1 MTFSVICVILLVSKK
16 SVTTHLLGGQ
26 IMSKEFGQR
35 LLNLLQKQNITQ
47 KQLAD
52 KVNTTEATL
61 SRYISGDREPKAD
74 MLANIATAL
83 NTTSDYLLGIEREE
97 FDFPK
102 VERILARNSEN
113 MSEKQKKALISALFE
128 ED

>member
-1 MTFSVICVILLVSKK
+1 
-16 SVTTHLLGGQ
+16 
-26 IMSKEFGQR
+26 MSKEFGQR
-35 LLNLLQKQNITQ
+35 LLSLLKKQGMTQ
-47 KQLAD
+47 KELAD
-52 KVNTTEATL
+52 RVNTTEATL

-83 NTTSDYLLGIEREE
+83 HTTSDFLLGIEGDG

-102 VERILARNSEN
+102 VERILARNSAK
-113 MSEKQKKALISALFE
+113 MTEKQKRALISALFG

>member
-1 MTFSVICVILLVSKK
+1 MN
-16 SVTTHLLGGQ
+16 
-26 IMSKEFGQR
+26 KEFGQR
-35 LLNLLQKQNITQ
+35 LLTLLQKQNMTQ

-52 KVNTTEATL
+52 RVNTTEATL
-61 SRYISGDREPKAD
+61 SRYISGAREPKAD

-83 NTTSDYLLGIEREE
+83 NTTSDYLLGIEQND

-102 VERILARNSEN
+102 VERILARNSAN
-113 MSEKQKKALISALFE
+113 MSEKQKRALISALFG

>member
-1 MTFSVICVILLVSKK
+1 
-16 SVTTHLLGGQ
+16 
-26 IMSKEFGQR
+26 MSKQFGER
-35 LLNLLQKQNITQ
+35 LLSLLQKQGITQ

-52 KVNTTEATL
+52 LVNTTEATL
-61 SRYISGDREPKAD
+61 SRYVSGDREPKAE

-83 NTTSDYLLGIEREE
+83 NTTSDFLLGIEKEF

-102 VERILARNSEN
+102 VERILARNASQ
-113 MSEKQKKALISALFE
+113 MSEQQKKALITALFG

>member
-1 MTFSVICVILLVSKK
+1 
-16 SVTTHLLGGQ
+16 
-26 IMSKEFGQR
+26 MSKEFGQR
-35 LLNLLQKQNITQ
+35 LLSQLQKQNLIQ

-52 KVNTTEATL
+52 RLNTTEATL
-61 SRYISGDREPKAD
+61 SRYVSGDREPKAD

-83 NTTSDYLLGIEREE
+83 NTTSDYLLGIEQKD

-102 VERILARNSEN
+102 VQRILARNSAT
-113 MSEKQKKALISALFE
+113 MSEKQKRELISALFG